1 MYKKMLLVIILSALV
16 GCSGHLRE
24 SSFITQDDAITEYQ
38 DLALSKWQASF
49 SQHKLTQL
57 NLVTESD
64 NVTLKGLFLD
74 SPTSQDVIFYIQGNG
89 MRVSE
94 AGIPALKTLAKLGK
108 DIVIFDRRGL
118 GASSGKA
125 TIANLADDSI
135 EQYRFIKDTL
145 KAKSIIVHG
154 YSLGSFIAAQLA
166 KNQAVDALVLQ
177 GSATNV
183 DDWID
188 KKTPWYTKP
197 FLTIEIDD
205 VFNTVDNELVV
216 SNFYSGPLLIIG
228 GENDEQV
235 PVELSH
241 LLYNASISENKKLV
255 IVEGA
260 DHGSTLDKPNEIALY
275 KQFIN
280 SIK

>member
-1 MYKKMLLVIILSALV
+1 MYKKALLIIILSALV

-24 SSFITQDDAITEYQ
+24 SSFITQDEAITEYQ
-38 DLALSKWQASF
+38 DLALNKWQASF
-49 SQHKLTQL
+49 SQHKLTSL
-57 NLVTESD
+57 TLVTDID
-64 NVTLKGLFLD
+64 NVTLKGIFLD

-94 AGIPALKTLAKLGK
+94 GGIYALKALAKLGK

-125 TIANLADDSI
+125 TILNLGNDSI

-154 YSLGSFIAAQLA
+154 YSLGSFIAGHLA
-166 KNQAVDALVLQ
+166 KNETVDALVLQ

-197 FLTIEIDD
+197 FLTIEVDD
-205 VFNTVDNELVV
+205 AFNTVDNEVVV
-216 SNFYSGPLLIIG
+216 SNFYRGPLLVIG
-228 GENDEQV
+228 AENDEQV
-235 PVELSH
+235 PVELSSA
-241 LLYNASISENKKLV
+241 LYNASKSENKKLV

-260 DHGSTLDKPNEIALY
+260 DHGSMLDKPKEIALY

>member
-1 MYKKMLLVIILSALV
+1 MYKNLLLVLSISALV

-24 SSFITQDDAITEYQ
+24 SSFITQDEVILEYQ
-38 DLALSKWQASF
+38 DLALSKWQTSF
-49 SQHKLTQL
+49 PQHKLTQL
-57 NLVTESD
+57 SLVTKSD

-94 AGIPALKTLAKLGK
+94 GGIYALKALVKLGK

-118 GASSGKA
+118 GASSGNA
-125 TIANLADDSI
+125 TISNLADDSI
-135 EQYRFIKDTL
+135 EQYRFIKNTL

-154 YSLGSFIAAQLA
+154 YSLGSFIAGHLA
-166 KNQAVDALVLQ
+166 KNETVDALVLQ

-197 FLTIEIDD
+197 FLTIEVDEA
-205 VFNTVDNELVV
+205 FNEVDNELVV

-235 PVELSH
+235 PVELSSA
-241 LLYNASISENKKLV
+241 LYNASISENKKLV

-260 DHGSTLDKPNEIALY
+260 DHGSMLDEPKEIALY

-280 SIK
+280 AIK

>member
-1 MYKKMLLVIILSALV
+1 MYKKALLIIIFSALV

-24 SSFITQDDAITEYQ
+24 SSFITQDEAITEYQ
-38 DLALSKWQASF
+38 DLALNKWQTSF
-49 SQHKLTQL
+49 SQHKLTPL
-57 NLVTESD
+57 SLVTEKD
-64 NVTLKGLFLD
+64 NVTLKGLLLD
-74 SPTSQDVIFYIQGNG
+74 SPTTEDVIFYIQGNG
-89 MRVSE
+89 MRVSDG
-94 AGIPALKTLAKLGK
+94 GIYALKALAKLGK

-125 TIANLADDSI
+125 TILNLGNDSI
-135 EQYRFIKDTL
+135 EQYRFIKNTL

-154 YSLGSFIAAQLA
+154 YSLGSFIAGHLA
-166 KNQAVDALVLQ
+166 KNTTIDALVLQ

-197 FLTIEIDD
+197 FLTIKVDD
-205 VFNTVDNELVV
+205 AFNAVDNEVVV
-216 SNFYSGPLLIIG
+216 SNFYSGPLLVIG
-228 GENDEQV
+228 AENDEQV
-235 PVELSH
+235 PVELSSA
-241 LLYNASISENKKLV
+241 LYNASKSENKKLV

-260 DHGSTLDKPNEIALY
+260 DHGSMLDKPKEIALY

>member
-1 MYKKMLLVIILSALV
+1 MHKNVLLILILSALV

-24 SSFITQDDAITEYQ
+24 SSFITQDEAITEYQ
-38 DLALSKWQASF
+38 DLALNKWQASF
-49 SQHKLTQL
+49 SQHKLTSL
-57 NLVTESD
+57 TLVTEID

-74 SPTSQDVIFYIQGNG
+74 SPASQDVIFYIQGNG
-89 MRVSE
+89 MRVSDG
-94 AGIPALKTLAKLGK
+94 GIYALKALAKLGK

-125 TIANLADDSI
+125 TISNLADDSI

-154 YSLGSFIAAQLA
+154 YSLGSFIAGHLA
-166 KNQAVDALVLQ
+166 KNETIDALVLQ

-197 FLTIEIDD
+197 FLTIEVDD
-205 VFNTVDNELVV
+205 AFNAVDNELVV

-235 PVELSH
+235 PVELSSA
-241 LLYNASISENKKLV
+241 LYNASKSGNKKLV

-260 DHGSTLDKPNEIALY
+260 DHGSMLDKPKEIALY
-275 KQFIN
+275 KAFLN
-280 SIK
+280 SI